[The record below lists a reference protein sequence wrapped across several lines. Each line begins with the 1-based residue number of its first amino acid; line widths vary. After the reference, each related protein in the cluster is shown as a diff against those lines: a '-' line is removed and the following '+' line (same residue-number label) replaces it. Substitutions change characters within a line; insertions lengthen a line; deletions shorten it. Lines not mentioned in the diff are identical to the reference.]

1 MANEAVSPSGEVIIM
16 DKDKTYLRE
25 SVLNRCVT
33 DCEKTVIIHA
43 LRRTKGNQSNA
54 AEILG
59 TTKRVLA
66 SKIHKYEIDCTQFE
80 SQ

>member
-1 MANEAVSPSGEVIIM
+1 MGEVIIM
-16 DKDKTYLRE
+16 DNDKTYARE
-25 SVLNRCVT
+25 NALERCVI

-43 LRRTKGNQSNA
+43 LRRTKGHQSNA

-66 SKIHKYEIDCTQFE
+66 RKIRKYEIDCTQFE
-80 SQ
+80 

>member
-1 MANEAVSPSGEVIIM
+1 M
-16 DKDKTYLRE
+16 DNDKLNTRE
-25 SVLNRCVT
+25 NMLARCVS

-43 LRRTKGNQSNA
+43 LKRTKGNRSDA
-54 AEILG
+54 AVILG

-66 SKIHKYEIDCTQFE
+66 GKIHKYEIDCTQFE